1 MRFFQSSITT
11 AIVYELR
18 KIMPSIKVNVLRSFR
33 TDGPETLRL
42 LKSGYVQTQDYI
54 LDSGV
59 WALTQG
65 TLKHK
70 SNVKIY
76 GKFLKSEASKFRF
89 YMNFDEVFKD
99 EGMEAFD
106 DKAIATNLKNQK
118 YLESQGLN
126 PVPVIHTLEDDE
138 IDYYVSVKQAKG
150 YEYIAIGSTQAKV
163 QKERKRL
170 IAAVNKLYHAGY
182 KVHIFGVGSYRNL
195 TCLKAWSCDSS
206 SFAQW
211 ASCGRV
217 IFLSDI
223 ISPSPDDILNGITK
237 KEVTF
242 SFLSHD
248 MNGKPVDD
256 FIEDHKHQQSI
267 LHEYQKKILD
277 PLGFTVNQLFSDE
290 MSRMIANC
298 YYYTLLEKVLT
309 EKQVKAGVTFNEW

>member
-18 KIMPSIKVNVLRSFR
+18 SIMPSVKVNALRSFR
-33 TDGPETLRL
+33 TDGLETLRL
-42 LKSGYVQTQDYI
+42 LNSGLVQTQDHI

-76 GKFLKSEASKFRF
+76 GKFLKSESSKFRF

-99 EGMEAFD
+99 EGTEDFD

-118 YLESQGLN
+118 YLESQGLK

-138 IDYYVSVKQAKG
+138 IDYYINVKQNKG

-163 QKERKRL
+163 QKERKKL
-170 IAAVNKLYHAGY
+170 IAAVNKLYHAGF
-182 KVHIFGVGSYRNL
+182 KVHIFGVGSYKNL
-195 TCLKAWSCDSS
+195 TGLKAWSCDSS

-223 ISPSPDDILNGITK
+223 APPSADDIKNGISK
-237 KEVTF
+237 KEITF

-248 MNGKPVDD
+248 KDGKPVDD
-256 FIEDHKHQQSI
+256 FIDDHKHKQLI
-267 LHEYQKKILD
+267 LDEYKKKILD
-277 PLGFTVNQLFSDE
+277 PLGFTVNKLFADE

-298 YYYTLLEKVLT
+298 YYYTLLEKILT
-309 EKQVKAGVTFNEW
+309 EEQIKAGVSFDEW